1 MLYPQR
7 GQTSLFPRILA
18 TIAGTP
24 AASNK
29 MPSKI
34 LASFGK
40 PYTITESMLQD
51 ARTGARAELF
61 WKSEENIKYAESIK
75 YALEKSSHNIQ
86 LHFANRQ
93 QCLKNLH
100 TILISDEITCQNQ
113 LDGMT
118 IKPSD
123 QKILWFELGIV
134 LFILLILCLLVR
146 DQNML
151 STFWEEL
158 ALYP

>member
-1 MLYPQR
+1 VDDYCLLYPQR
-7 GQTSLFPRILA
+7 GQTSLFPLILA

-24 AASNK
+24 ATSKK
-29 MPSKI
+29 MLFKI

-51 ARTGARAELF
+51 ARTGARAKLF
-61 WKSEENIKYAESIK
+61 WKSEENVKYAESIK
-75 YALEKSSHNIQ
+75 YALEKSSHNVQ
-86 LHFANRQ
+86 LHFASRQ

-100 TILISDEITCQNQ
+100 KILKSNEITCQNQ

-123 QKILWFELGIV
+123 WKIL
-134 LFILLILCLLVR
+134 
-146 DQNML
+146 
-151 STFWEEL
+151 
-158 ALYP
+158 